1 MWNNMTGTTPG
12 DDFVTEALVQQIY
25 YLNFADSGLATSF
38 LITKGGKKKKNLS
51 KPLPDFSLLH
61 PESLHTSSLLS
72 TSEAYL
78 KSCFSRSRKLY

>member
-1 MWNNMTGTTPG
+1 MTGTTPG
-12 DDFVTEALVQQIY
+12 DHFVTVALVQQIY

-38 LITKGGKKKKNLS
+38 LITKGEKKKSLS

-61 PESLHTSSLLS
+61 PESLYTGSLLS
-72 TSEAYL
+72 TSEAFL

>member
-1 MWNNMTGTTPG
+1 MTGTTPG
-12 DDFVTEALVQQIY
+12 DHFVTEALVQQIY

-38 LITKGGKKKKNLS
+38 LITKGEKKKKNLS

-72 TSEAYL
+72 TSEAFL